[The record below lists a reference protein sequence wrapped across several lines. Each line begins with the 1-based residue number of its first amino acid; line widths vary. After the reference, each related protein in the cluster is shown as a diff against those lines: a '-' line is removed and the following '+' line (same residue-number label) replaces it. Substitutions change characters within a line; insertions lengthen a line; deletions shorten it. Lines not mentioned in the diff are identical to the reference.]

1 MAKIKSPKN
10 IPLLSKTL
18 LLSLALFIAL
28 TSSKLKVN
36 QIVIPSGFPDIIVP
50 EDNPLSDAK
59 IELGKKLF
67 FEKLL
72 SRDSSIS
79 CATCHNPKYAFT
91 DGLVKA
97 KGIKDREVTRN
108 TPTLTNMAYNTSFLR
123 DGVNP
128 SLEAQVIV
136 PIHEKN
142 EFDFHILLAAE
153 RLKKKKEY
161 VDLSLAAFGEVPNP
175 KVISNAIASFERTL
189 ISGNS
194 RYDQF
199 TFQKDSS
206 ALSNSELRGMHLF
219 NKHNCVSC
227 HSGFNFTN
235 GEVVN
240 NGLYQNYEDIGKMRV
255 TLDPKDKGAFKVP
268 TLRNVAL
275 TAPYMHDGSLKSLEA
290 VVDHY
295 IKGGFDIPNKDNRI
309 KELDFSE
316 NDKQDLVAFLKCLTD
331 SSFIIR

>member
-36 QIVIPSGFPDIIVP
+36 QIVIPSGFPDFIVP
-50 EDNPLSDAK
+50 EDNPMSDAK

-108 TPTLTNMAYNTSFLR
+108 TPTLTNIAYNTSFLR

-206 ALSNSELRGMHLF
+206 ALSINELRGMHLF

-240 NGLYQNYEDIGKMRV
+240 NGLYQHYEDIGKMRV
-255 TLDPKDKGAFKVP
+255 TLDPKDNGAFKVP

-275 TAPYMHDGSLKSLEA
+275 TAPYMHDGSLKSLES
-290 VVDHY
+290 VIDHY
-295 IKGGFDIPNKDNRI
+295 IKGGFDNANKDNRI

-331 SSFIIR
+331 SSFIVR

>member
-1 MAKIKSPKN
+1 MEKIKSPKN

-18 LLSLALFIAL
+18 LISLVLFIAL
-28 TSSKLKVN
+28 TSLNLKVN
-36 QIVIPSGFPDIIVP
+36 QIEIPFGFPEFIVP
-50 EDNPLSDAK
+50 KDNPLTEAK

-79 CATCHNPKYAFT
+79 CASCHNPKYAFT

-108 TPTLTNMAYNTSFLR
+108 TPTLTNIAYNTSFLR

-161 VDLSLAAFGEVPNP
+161 VVLSLAAFGEVPNP
-175 KVISNAIASFERTL
+175 KVISNAIASYERTL

-199 TFQKDSS
+199 TFQKDST
-206 ALSNSELRGMHLF
+206 ALSNNELRGMHLF

-240 NGLYQNYEDIGKMRV
+240 NGLYKDYTDIGKMRV

-268 TLRNVAL
+268 TLRNVAI
-275 TAPYMHDGSLKSLEA
+275 TAPYMHDGSIKSLEA
-290 VVDHY
+290 VIDHY
-295 IKGGFDIPNKDNRI
+295 IRGGYDNPNKDKRI
-309 KELDFSE
+309 KGIKLSE
-316 NDKQDLVAFLKCLTD
+316 NNKQDLVAFLKCLTD
-331 SSFIIR
+331 SSFIDR

>member
-1 MAKIKSPKN
+1 MVKKKSLKSL
-10 IPLLSKTL
+10 PLLSKLTL
-18 LLSLALFIAL
+18 LLGLLLFTL
-28 TSSKLKVN
+28 TSTGEKVKL
-36 QIVIPSGFPDIIVP
+36 IETPLGFPKINVP
-50 EDNPLSDAK
+50 NDNPITKAK
-59 IELGKKLF
+59 IDLGEKLF

-79 CATCHNPKYAFT
+79 CASCHNPSYAFT
-91 DGLVKA
+91 DGLQKA
-97 KGIKDREVTRN
+97 RGIKNRKVSRN
-108 TPTLTNMAYNTSFLR
+108 TPTLTNIAYNTSFLR

-142 EFDFHILLAAE
+142 EFDFHILLVAE

-161 VDLSLAAFGEVPNP
+161 VALFEKAFGEIPSP
-175 KVISNAIASFERTL
+175 KLISNAIATYERTL

-194 RYDQF
+194 RYDKF
-199 TFQKDSS
+199 MFHKDSS
-206 ALSNSELRGMHLF
+206 ALSNKEIRGMQLF

-240 NGLYQNYEDIGKMRV
+240 NGLYENYEDIGKMRV
-255 TLDPKDKGAFKVP
+255 TLDPSDKGAFKVP

-275 TAPYMHDGSLKSLEA
+275 TAPYMHDGSVKSLEA
-290 VVDHY
+290 VIDHY
-295 IKGGFDIPNKDNRI
+295 IKGGFVNPNKDKRI
-309 KELDFSE
+309 KSISLSE
-316 NDKQDLVAFLKCLTD
+316 NEKQDLVAFLECLTD
-331 SSFIIR
+331 SSFINR

>member
-1 MAKIKSPKN
+1 MEKIKSPKN

-18 LLSLALFIAL
+18 LFSLVLFAVL
-28 TSSKLKVN
+28 TSSNLKLN
-36 QIVIPSGFPDIIVP
+36 QIEIPFGFPKIIVP
-50 EDNPLSDAK
+50 EDNPLSEAK

-91 DGLVKA
+91 DGLEKA
-97 KGIKDREVTRN
+97 KGIKNREVSCN
-108 TPTLTNMAYNTSFLR
+108 TPTLTNIAYNTSFLR

-161 VDLSLAAFGEVPNP
+161 VDLSLAAFGEIPNP

-206 ALSNSELRGMHLF
+206 ALSINELRGMHLF

-240 NGLYQNYEDIGKMRV
+240 NGLYQDYEDIGKMRV
-255 TLDPKDKGAFKVP
+255 TLDSNDKGAFKVP

-290 VVDHY
+290 VLDHY
-295 IKGGFDIPNKDNRI
+295 IRGGFDNPNKDDRV
-309 KELDFSE
+309 KELSFSE

-331 SSFIIR
+331 SSFIVR

>member
-1 MAKIKSPKN
+1 MEKIKSPKN
-10 IPLLSKTL
+10 IPLLSKIL
-18 LLSLALFIAL
+18 LFSLVLFAVL
-28 TSSKLKVN
+28 TSSNLKLN
-36 QIVIPSGFPDIIVP
+36 QIEIPFGFPKIIVP
-50 EDNPLSDAK
+50 EDNPLSEAK

-91 DGLVKA
+91 DGLEKA
-97 KGIKDREVTRN
+97 KGIKDREVSRN
-108 TPTLTNMAYNTSFLR
+108 TPTLTNIAYNTSFLR

-161 VDLSLAAFGEVPNP
+161 VDLSLAAFGEIPNP

-206 ALSNSELRGMHLF
+206 ALSINELRGMHLF

-240 NGLYQNYEDIGKMRV
+240 NGLYQHYEDIGKMRV
-255 TLDPKDKGAFKVP
+255 TLDSNDKGAFKVP

-295 IKGGFDIPNKDNRI
+295 IKGGFDNPNKDNRI
-309 KELDFSE
+309 KELSLSE

-331 SSFIIR
+331 SSFIVR

>member
-1 MAKIKSPKN
+1 MEKIKSPKN

-18 LLSLALFIAL
+18 LFSLVLFAVL
-28 TSSKLKVN
+28 TSSNLKLN
-36 QIVIPSGFPDIIVP
+36 QIEIPFGFPEIIVP
-50 EDNPLSDAK
+50 EDNPLSEAK

-91 DGLVKA
+91 DGLEKA
-97 KGIKDREVTRN
+97 KGIKNREVSRN
-108 TPTLTNMAYNTSFLR
+108 TPTLTNIAYNTSFLR

-161 VDLSLAAFGEVPNP
+161 VDLSLAAFGEIPNP

-206 ALSNSELRGMHLF
+206 ALSINELRGMHLF

-240 NGLYQNYEDIGKMRV
+240 NGLYQHYEDIGKMRV
-255 TLDPKDKGAFKVP
+255 TLDSNDKGAFKVP

-295 IKGGFDIPNKDNRI
+295 IKGGFDNPNKDNRI
-309 KELDFSE
+309 KELRLSE
-316 NDKQDLVAFLKCLTD
+316 KDKQDLVAFLKCLTD
-331 SSFIIR
+331 SSFIVR

>member
-1 MAKIKSPKN
+1 MEKKKSPKN
-10 IPLLSKTL
+10 TPLLSKIL
-18 LLSLALFIAL
+18 LFSLVLFAVL
-28 TSSKLKVN
+28 TSSNLKLN
-36 QIVIPSGFPDIIVP
+36 QIEIPFGFPKIIVP
-50 EDNPLSDAK
+50 EDNPLSEAK

-91 DGLVKA
+91 DGLEKA
-97 KGIKDREVTRN
+97 KGIKDREVSRN
-108 TPTLTNMAYNTSFLR
+108 TPTLTNIAYNTSFLR

-161 VDLSLAAFGEVPNP
+161 VDLSLAAFGEIPNP

-199 TFQKDSS
+199 KFQKDSS
-206 ALSNSELRGMHLF
+206 ALSINELRGMHLF
-219 NKHNCVSC
+219 NKHNCVTC

-240 NGLYQNYEDIGKMRV
+240 NGLYQHYEDIGKMRV

-295 IKGGFDIPNKDNRI
+295 IKGGFDNPNKDNRI
-309 KELDFSE
+309 KELSLSE

-331 SSFIIR
+331 SSFIVR

>member
-1 MAKIKSPKN
+1 MEKIKSPKN
-10 IPLLSKTL
+10 IPLLNKTL
-18 LLSLALFIAL
+18 LISLVLFVVL
-28 TSSKLKVN
+28 TSLKLKVN
-36 QIVIPSGFPDIIVP
+36 QIEIPFGFPEFIVP
-50 EDNPLSDAK
+50 RDNPLTEAK
-59 IELGKKLF
+59 IVLGKKLF

-79 CATCHNPKYAFT
+79 CASCHNPKYAFT

-97 KGIKDREVTRN
+97 KGIKGREVTRN
-108 TPTLTNMAYNTSFLR
+108 TPTLTNIAYNTSFLR

-175 KVISNAIASFERTL
+175 KVISNAIASYERTL

-199 TFQKDSS
+199 TFQKDST
-206 ALSNSELRGMHLF
+206 ALSNNELRQQVF
-219 NKHNCVSC
+219 
-227 HSGFNFTN
+227 
-235 GEVVN
+235 
-240 NGLYQNYEDIGKMRV
+240 V
-255 TLDPKDKGAFKVP
+255 TL
-268 TLRNVAL
+268 L
-275 TAPYMHDGSLKSLEA
+275 
-290 VVDHY
+290 
-295 IKGGFDIPNKDNRI
+295 
-309 KELDFSE
+309 
-316 NDKQDLVAFLKCLTD
+316 
-331 SSFIIR
+331 

>member
-1 MAKIKSPKN
+1 MEKIKSPKN

-18 LLSLALFIAL
+18 LFSLVLFIVL
-28 TSSKLKVN
+28 TSSNLKVN
-36 QIVIPSGFPDIIVP
+36 QIEIPFGFPEIIVP
-50 EDNPLSDAK
+50 EDNPLTEAK

-79 CATCHNPKYAFT
+79 CASCHNPKYAFT

-97 KGIKDREVTRN
+97 KGIKGREVTRN
-108 TPTLTNMAYNTSFLR
+108 TPTLTNIAYNTSFLR

-175 KVISNAIASFERTL
+175 KVISNAIASYERTL

-199 TFQKDSS
+199 TFQKDST
-206 ALSNSELRGMHLF
+206 ALSNNELRGMHLF

-240 NGLYQNYEDIGKMRV
+240 NGLYKDYPDIGKMRV

-268 TLRNVAL
+268 SLRNVAL
-275 TAPYMHDGSLKSLEA
+275 TAPYMHDGSIKSLEA
-290 VVDHY
+290 VLDHY
-295 IKGGFDIPNKDNRI
+295 IRGGYDNPNKDKRVKGI
-309 KELDFSE
+309 KLSE

-331 SSFIIR
+331 SSFIDR

>member
-1 MAKIKSPKN
+1 MEKIKSPKN
-10 IPLLSKTL
+10 IPLLSKIL
-18 LLSLALFIAL
+18 LFSLVLFAVL
-28 TSSKLKVN
+28 TSSNLKLN
-36 QIVIPSGFPDIIVP
+36 QIEIPFGFPKIIVP
-50 EDNPLSDAK
+50 EDNPLSEAK

-91 DGLVKA
+91 DGLEKA
-97 KGIKDREVTRN
+97 KGIKNREVSRN
-108 TPTLTNMAYNTSFLR
+108 TPTLTNIAYNTSFLR

-161 VDLSLAAFGEVPNP
+161 VDLSLAAFGEIPNP

-206 ALSNSELRGMHLF
+206 ALSINELRGMHLF

-240 NGLYQNYEDIGKMRV
+240 NGLYQHYEDIGKMRV
-255 TLDPKDKGAFKVP
+255 TLDSNDKGAFKVP

-295 IKGGFDIPNKDNRI
+295 IKGGFDNPNKDNRI
-309 KELDFSE
+309 KELRLSE
-316 NDKQDLVAFLKCLTD
+316 KDKQDLVAFLKCLTD
-331 SSFIIR
+331 SSFIVR

>member
-1 MAKIKSPKN
+1 MEKIKSPKN

-18 LLSLALFIAL
+18 LFSLVLFAVL
-28 TSSKLKVN
+28 TSSNLKLN
-36 QIVIPSGFPDIIVP
+36 QIEIPFGFPKIIVP
-50 EDNPLSDAK
+50 EDNPLSEAK

-91 DGLVKA
+91 DGLEKA
-97 KGIKDREVTRN
+97 KGIKDREVSRN
-108 TPTLTNMAYNTSFLR
+108 TPTLTNIAYNTSFLR

-142 EFDFHILLAAE
+142 EFDFHILLVAE

-161 VDLSLAAFGEVPNP
+161 VDLSLAAFGEIPNP

-206 ALSNSELRGMHLF
+206 ALSVNEIRGMHLF
-219 NKHNCVSC
+219 NNHNCVSC

-240 NGLYQNYEDIGKMRV
+240 NGLYQQYEDIGKMRV

-295 IKGGFDIPNKDNRI
+295 IKGGFDNPNKDNRI
-309 KELDFSE
+309 KKLSLSE
-316 NDKQDLVAFLKCLTD
+316 NERQDLVAFLKCLSD
-331 SSFIIR
+331 SSFIVR

>member
-1 MAKIKSPKN
+1 MEKIKSPKN
-10 IPLLSKTL
+10 TPLLSKTL
-18 LLSLALFIAL
+18 LFLLVLFAVL
-28 TSSKLKVN
+28 TSSNSKVN
-36 QIVIPSGFPDIIVP
+36 QIEIPFGFPKIIVP
-50 EDNPLSDAK
+50 EDNPLSETK

-91 DGLVKA
+91 DGLEKA
-97 KGIKDREVTRN
+97 KGIKDREVSRN
-108 TPTLTNMAYNTSFLR
+108 TPTLTNIAYNTSFLR

-161 VDLSLAAFGEVPNP
+161 VDLSLAAFGEIPNP

-206 ALSNSELRGMHLF
+206 ALSINEIRGMHLF

-240 NGLYQNYEDIGKMRV
+240 NGLYQHYEDIGKMRV
-255 TLDPKDKGAFKVP
+255 TLDSNDKGAFKVP

-295 IKGGFDIPNKDNRI
+295 IKGGFDNPNKDNRI
-309 KELDFSE
+309 KELSLSE

-331 SSFIIR
+331 SSFIVR

>member
-36 QIVIPSGFPDIIVP
+36 QIVIPFGFPDIIVP
-50 EDNPLSDAK
+50 EDNPMSDAK

-240 NGLYQNYEDIGKMRV
+240 NGLYQHYEDIGKMRV
-255 TLDPKDKGAFKVP
+255 TLDPKDNGAFKVP

-275 TAPYMHDGSLKSLEA
+275 TAPYMHDGSLNSLES
-290 VVDHY
+290 VIDHY
-295 IKGGFDIPNKDNRI
+295 IKGGFDNPNKDNRI
-309 KELDFSE
+309 KELSLSE

-331 SSFIIR
+331 SSFIVR

>member
-142 EFDFHILLAAE
+142 EFDF
-153 RLKKKKEY
+153 
-161 VDLSLAAFGEVPNP
+161 
-175 KVISNAIASFERTL
+175 
-189 ISGNS
+189 
-194 RYDQF
+194 
-199 TFQKDSS
+199 
-206 ALSNSELRGMHLF
+206 
-219 NKHNCVSC
+219 
-227 HSGFNFTN
+227 
-235 GEVVN
+235 
-240 NGLYQNYEDIGKMRV
+240 
-255 TLDPKDKGAFKVP
+255 
-268 TLRNVAL
+268 
-275 TAPYMHDGSLKSLEA
+275 
-290 VVDHY
+290 
-295 IKGGFDIPNKDNRI
+295 
-309 KELDFSE
+309 
-316 NDKQDLVAFLKCLTD
+316 
-331 SSFIIR
+331 

>member
-36 QIVIPSGFPDIIVP
+36 QIVIPFGFPDIIVP
-50 EDNPLSDAK
+50 EDNPMSDAK

-255 TLDPKDKGAFKVP
+255 TLDPKDNGAFKVP

-275 TAPYMHDGSLKSLEA
+275 TAPYMHDGSLNSLES
-290 VVDHY
+290 VIDHY
-295 IKGGFDIPNKDNRI
+295 IKGGFDNPNKDNRI

-331 SSFIIR
+331 SSFIVR

>member
-1 MAKIKSPKN
+1 M
-10 IPLLSKTL
+10 
-18 LLSLALFIAL
+18 ALFIAL

-36 QIVIPSGFPDIIVP
+36 QIVIPFGFPDIIVP
-50 EDNPLSDAK
+50 EDNPMSDAK

-91 DGLVKA
+91 DGLEKA
-97 KGIKDREVTRN
+97 KGIKDREVSRN
-108 TPTLTNMAYNTSFLR
+108 TPTLTNIAYNTSFLR

-161 VDLSLAAFGEVPNP
+161 VDLSLAAFGEIPNP

-206 ALSNSELRGMHLF
+206 ALSINELRGMHLF

-240 NGLYQNYEDIGKMRV
+240 NGLYQHYEDIGKMRV
-255 TLDPKDKGAFKVP
+255 TLDSNDKGAFKVP

-295 IKGGFDIPNKDNRI
+295 IKGGFDNPNKDNRI
-309 KELDFSE
+309 KELSLSE

-331 SSFIIR
+331 SSFIVR

>member
-1 MAKIKSPKN
+1 MEKIKSQKN
-10 IPLLSKTL
+10 ILLLNKTL
-18 LLSLALFIAL
+18 LFSLVLFIVL

-36 QIVIPSGFPDIIVP
+36 QIEIPSGFPKITVP
-50 EDNPLSDAK
+50 EDNPLSEAK

-91 DGLVKA
+91 DGLLKA
-97 KGIKDREVTRN
+97 KGIKEREVTRN
-108 TPTLTNMAYNTSFLR
+108 TPTLTNIAYNTSFLR

-175 KVISNAIASFERTL
+175 KVISNAIASYERTL

-206 ALSNSELRGMHLF
+206 ALAKNELRGMHLF

-227 HSGFNFTN
+227 HSGFNFTS

-240 NGLYQNYEDIGKMRV
+240 NGLYKDYPDIGKMRV
-255 TLDPKDKGAFKVP
+255 SLDPKDKGAFKVP
-268 TLRNVAL
+268 TLRNVAI
-275 TAPYMHDGSLKSLEA
+275 TAPYMHDGSIKSLEA
-290 VVDHY
+290 VIDHY
-295 IKGGFDIPNKDNRI
+295 TKGGFDNPNKDERI
-309 KELDFSE
+309 KGMSLSK

-331 SSFIIR
+331 SSFINR

>member
-1 MAKIKSPKN
+1 MVKKKSLKSLPLHSKLTFLLGLLFFTLTSTGEKIKLIETPLGFPEINVPNDNPITKAKI
-10 IPLLSKTL
+10 
-18 LLSLALFIAL
+18 
-28 TSSKLKVN
+28 
-36 QIVIPSGFPDIIVP
+36 D
-50 EDNPLSDAK
+50 
-59 IELGKKLF
+59 LGEKLF

-79 CATCHNPKYAFT
+79 CASCHNPSYAFT
-91 DGLVKA
+91 DGLKKA
-97 KGIKDREVTRN
+97 RGIKGREVTRN
-108 TPTLTNMAYNTSFLR
+108 TPTLTNIGYNTSFLR

-161 VDLSLAAFGEVPNP
+161 VDLSLVAFGEIPNP

-206 ALSNSELRGMHLF
+206 ALSINELRGMHLF

-227 HSGFNFTN
+227 HTGFNFTN

-240 NGLYQNYEDIGKMRV
+240 NGLYENYEDIGKMRV
-255 TLDPKDKGAFKVP
+255 TLDPSDKGAFKVP

-275 TAPYMHDGSLKSLEA
+275 TAPYMHDGSLKSLEE
-290 VVDHY
+290 VIDHY
-295 IKGGFDIPNKDNRI
+295 SMGGKNSPNKDKRI
-309 KELDFSE
+309 KGFSLSE
-316 NDKQDLVAFLKCLTD
+316 NEKQDLVAFLKCLTD
-331 SSFIIR
+331 SSFIAR

>member
-1 MAKIKSPKN
+1 MEKIKSPKN
-10 IPLLSKTL
+10 IPLLSKIL
-18 LLSLALFIAL
+18 LFSLVLFAVL
-28 TSSKLKVN
+28 TSSNLKLN
-36 QIVIPSGFPDIIVP
+36 QIEIPFGFPKIIVP
-50 EDNPLSDAK
+50 EDNPLSEAK

-91 DGLVKA
+91 DGLEKA
-97 KGIKDREVTRN
+97 KGIKDREVSRN
-108 TPTLTNMAYNTSFLR
+108 TPTLTNIAYNTSFLR

-161 VDLSLAAFGEVPNP
+161 VDLSLAAFGEIPNP

-206 ALSNSELRGMHLF
+206 ALSINELRGMHLF

-240 NGLYQNYEDIGKMRV
+240 NGLYQHYEDIGKMRV
-255 TLDPKDKGAFKVP
+255 TLDSNDKGAFKVP

-295 IKGGFDIPNKDNRI
+295 IKGGFDNPNKDNRI
-309 KELDFSE
+309 KELRLSE
-316 NDKQDLVAFLKCLTD
+316 KDKQDLVAFLKCLTD
-331 SSFIIR
+331 SSFIVR

>member
-1 MAKIKSPKN
+1 MEKIKSPKN

-18 LLSLALFIAL
+18 LFSLVLFAVL
-28 TSSKLKVN
+28 TSSNLKLN
-36 QIVIPSGFPDIIVP
+36 QIEIPFGFPKIIVP
-50 EDNPLSDAK
+50 EDNPLSEAK

-91 DGLVKA
+91 DGLEKA
-97 KGIKDREVTRN
+97 KGVKDREVSRN

-161 VDLSLAAFGEVPNP
+161 VDLSLAAFGEIPNP

-206 ALSNSELRGMHLF
+206 ALSINELRGMHLF

-240 NGLYQNYEDIGKMRV
+240 NGLYQHYEDIGKMRV
-255 TLDPKDKGAFKVP
+255 TLDSNDKGAFKVP

-295 IKGGFDIPNKDNRI
+295 IKGGFDNPNKDNRI
-309 KELDFSE
+309 KELRLSE
-316 NDKQDLVAFLKCLTD
+316 KDKQDLVAFLKCLTD
-331 SSFIIR
+331 SSFIVR

>member
-1 MAKIKSPKN
+1 MEKIKSPKN
-10 IPLLSKTL
+10 TPLLSKTL
-18 LLSLALFIAL
+18 LFLLVLFVVL
-28 TSSKLKVN
+28 TSSNSKVN
-36 QIVIPSGFPDIIVP
+36 QIEIPFGFPKIIVP
-50 EDNPLSDAK
+50 EDNPLSEAK

-91 DGLVKA
+91 DGLEKA
-97 KGIKDREVTRN
+97 KGIKDREVSRN
-108 TPTLTNMAYNTSFLR
+108 TPTLTNIAYNTSFLR

-161 VDLSLAAFGEVPNP
+161 VDLSLAAFGEIPNP

-206 ALSNSELRGMHLF
+206 ALSINEIRGMHLF

-240 NGLYQNYEDIGKMRV
+240 NGLYQHYEDIGKMRV
-255 TLDPKDKGAFKVP
+255 TLDSNDKGAFKVP

-295 IKGGFDIPNKDNRI
+295 IKGGFDNPNKDNRI
-309 KELDFSE
+309 KELSISE

-331 SSFIIR
+331 SSFIVR

>member
-1 MAKIKSPKN
+1 MEKIKSPKN
-10 IPLLSKTL
+10 IPLLSKIL
-18 LLSLALFIAL
+18 LFSLVLFAVL
-28 TSSKLKVN
+28 TSSNLKLN
-36 QIVIPSGFPDIIVP
+36 QIEIPFGFPKIIVP
-50 EDNPLSDAK
+50 EDNPLSEAK

-91 DGLVKA
+91 DGLEKA
-97 KGIKDREVTRN
+97 KGIKDREVSRN
-108 TPTLTNMAYNTSFLR
+108 TPTLTNIAYNTSFLR

-142 EFDFHILLAAE
+142 EFDFHILIAAE

-161 VDLSLAAFGEVPNP
+161 VDLSLAAFGEIPNP

-206 ALSNSELRGMHLF
+206 ALSINEIRGMHLF

-240 NGLYQNYEDIGKMRV
+240 NGLYQDYEDIGKMRV

-295 IKGGFDIPNKDNRI
+295 IKGGFDNPNKDNRI
-309 KELDFSE
+309 KKLSLSE
-316 NDKQDLVAFLKCLTD
+316 NEKQDLVAFLKCLSD
-331 SSFIIR
+331 SSFIVR

>member
-275 TAPYMHDGSLKSLEA
+275 TAPYMHDGSLNSLES
-290 VVDHY
+290 VIDHY
-295 IKGGFDIPNKDNRI
+295 IKGGFDNPNKDNRI
-309 KELDFSE
+309 KELSLSE
-316 NDKQDLVAFLKCLTD
+316 NEQQDLGSFLKCLSD
-331 SSFIIR
+331 SSFIVR

>member
-1 MAKIKSPKN
+1 MEKIKSPKN
-10 IPLLSKTL
+10 IPLLSKIFL
-18 LLSLALFIAL
+18 FSLVLFVVL
-28 TSSKLKVN
+28 TSLNSKVN
-36 QIVIPSGFPDIIVP
+36 HIEIPFGFPEIIVP
-50 EDNPLSDAK
+50 EDNPLSEAK

-91 DGLVKA
+91 DGLEKA
-97 KGIKDREVTRN
+97 KGIKDREVSRN
-108 TPTLTNMAYNTSFLR
+108 TPTLTNIAYNTSFLR

-161 VDLSLAAFGEVPNP
+161 VDLSLAAFGEIPNP

-206 ALSNSELRGMHLF
+206 ALSINELRGMHLF

-240 NGLYQNYEDIGKMRV
+240 NGLYQHYEDIGKMRV
-255 TLDPKDKGAFKVP
+255 TLDSNDKGAFKVP

-295 IKGGFDIPNKDNRI
+295 IKGGFDNPNKDNRI
-309 KELDFSE
+309 KELSLSE

-331 SSFIIR
+331 SSFIVR

>member
-1 MAKIKSPKN
+1 MEKIKSPKN

-18 LLSLALFIAL
+18 LFSLVLFAVL
-28 TSSKLKVN
+28 TSSNLKLN
-36 QIVIPSGFPDIIVP
+36 QIEIPFGFPKIIVP
-50 EDNPLSDAK
+50 EDNPLSEAK

-91 DGLVKA
+91 DGLEKA
-97 KGIKDREVTRN
+97 KGIKNREVSRN
-108 TPTLTNMAYNTSFLR
+108 TPTLTNIAYNTSFLR

-161 VDLSLAAFGEVPNP
+161 VDLSLAAFGEIPNP

-206 ALSNSELRGMHLF
+206 ALSINELRGMHLF
-219 NKHNCVSC
+219 NKHKCVSC

-240 NGLYQNYEDIGKMRV
+240 NGLYQHYEDIGKMRV
-255 TLDPKDKGAFKVP
+255 TLDSNDKGAFKVP

-295 IKGGFDIPNKDNRI
+295 IKGGFDNSNKDNRI
-309 KELDFSE
+309 KKLSLSE
-316 NDKQDLVAFLKCLTD
+316 KDKQDLVAFLKCLTD
-331 SSFIIR
+331 SSFIVR

>member
-1 MAKIKSPKN
+1 MEKIKSPKN
-10 IPLLSKTL
+10 TPLLSKTL
-18 LLSLALFIAL
+18 LFLLVLFAVL
-28 TSSKLKVN
+28 TSSNSKVN
-36 QIVIPSGFPDIIVP
+36 QIEIPFGFPKIIVP
-50 EDNPLSDAK
+50 EDNPLSEGK

-91 DGLVKA
+91 DGLEKA
-97 KGIKDREVTRN
+97 KGIKDREVSRN
-108 TPTLTNMAYNTSFLR
+108 TPTLTNIAYNTSFLR

-161 VDLSLAAFGEVPNP
+161 VDLSLAAFGEIPNP

-206 ALSNSELRGMHLF
+206 ALSINELRGMHLF
-219 NKHNCVSC
+219 NKHNCVTC

-240 NGLYQNYEDIGKMRV
+240 NGLYQHYEDIGKMRV

-295 IKGGFDIPNKDNRI
+295 IKGGFDNPNKDNRI
-309 KELDFSE
+309 KKLSLSE
-316 NDKQDLVAFLKCLTD
+316 NDKQDLVAFLKCLSD
-331 SSFIIR
+331 SSFIVR

>member
-1 MAKIKSPKN
+1 MEKIKSPKN
-10 IPLLSKTL
+10 TPLLSKTL
-18 LLSLALFIAL
+18 LFLLVLFAVL
-28 TSSKLKVN
+28 TSSNSKVN
-36 QIVIPSGFPDIIVP
+36 QIEIPFGFPKIIVP
-50 EDNPLSDAK
+50 EDNPLSEAK

-91 DGLVKA
+91 DGLEKA
-97 KGIKDREVTRN
+97 KGIKDREVSRN
-108 TPTLTNMAYNTSFLR
+108 TPTLTNIAYNTSFLR

-142 EFDFHILLAAE
+142 EFDFHILLVAE

-161 VDLSLAAFGEVPNP
+161 VDLSLAAFGEIPNP

-206 ALSNSELRGMHLF
+206 ALSVNEIRGMHLF
-219 NKHNCVSC
+219 NNHNCVSC

-240 NGLYQNYEDIGKMRV
+240 NGLYQQYEDIGKMRV

-295 IKGGFDIPNKDNRI
+295 IKGGFDNPNKDNRI
-309 KELDFSE
+309 KKLSLSE
-316 NDKQDLVAFLKCLTD
+316 NERQDLVAFLKCLSD
-331 SSFIIR
+331 SSFIVR

>member
-1 MAKIKSPKN
+1 MEKIKSPKN

-18 LLSLALFIAL
+18 PFSLVLFIAL
-28 TSSKLKVN
+28 TSSNLKVN
-36 QIVIPSGFPDIIVP
+36 QIEIPFGFPEFIVP
-50 EDNPLSDAK
+50 KDNPLTEAK

-79 CATCHNPKYAFT
+79 CASCHKPKYAFT

-108 TPTLTNMAYNTSFLR
+108 TPTLTNIAYNTSFLR

-153 RLKKKKEY
+153 RLKKKKAY

-175 KVISNAIASFERTL
+175 KVISNAIASYERTL

-199 TFQKDSS
+199 TFQKDST
-206 ALSNSELRGMHLF
+206 ALSNNELRGMHLF

-240 NGLYQNYEDIGKMRV
+240 NGLCKDYKDIGKMRV

-268 TLRNVAL
+268 TLRNVAI
-275 TAPYMHDGSLKSLEA
+275 TAPYMHDGSIKSLEA
-290 VVDHY
+290 VIDHY
-295 IKGGFDIPNKDNRI
+295 IRGGYDNPNKDKRVKGI
-309 KELDFSE
+309 KLSE
-316 NDKQDLVAFLKCLTD
+316 NDKQDLVAFLKSLTD
-331 SSFIIR
+331 SSFIDR

>member
-1 MAKIKSPKN
+1 MEKIKSPKN

-18 LLSLALFIAL
+18 LFSLVLFAVL
-28 TSSKLKVN
+28 TSSNLKLN
-36 QIVIPSGFPDIIVP
+36 QIEIPFGFPKIIVP
-50 EDNPLSDAK
+50 EDNPLSEAK

-91 DGLVKA
+91 DGLEKA
-97 KGIKDREVTRN
+97 KGIKDREVSRN
-108 TPTLTNMAYNTSFLR
+108 TPTLTNIAYNTSFLR

-206 ALSNSELRGMHLF
+206 ALSINELRGMHLF

-240 NGLYQNYEDIGKMRV
+240 NGLYQHYEDIGKMRV
-255 TLDPKDKGAFKVP
+255 TLDSNDKGAFKVP

-295 IKGGFDIPNKDNRI
+295 IKGGFDNPNKDNRI
-309 KELDFSE
+309 KELRLSE

-331 SSFIIR
+331 SSFIVR